1 MNVSFGVGVRGQLL
15 PGDPK
20 PSHVVFLTNKYQHRY
35 ALFETERLISPTAG
49 VFACFVFI
57 KFSHGLLYSLNRG
70 ESGLTGFKELAK
82 HVHLSSMEEEI
93 ERQAAEIQKQADQIV
108 DLKEKNAMSLATQA
122 IPPTE
127 WGCLTP
133 QQKLMLQLL
142 LVLIA
147 SLVAV
152 PLPLLIPINDPRE
165 GPLNNL
171 AFFYGYNVICI
182 AYYLPAQYRRLQM
195 LLELPPG
202 KSADGETV
210 LKSVAHS
217 SAMSFVQQS
226 SYAEKVKRA
235 VSYTLIIFGAG
246 TVYFLCCLPWGTD
259 MVYSYSM
266 LYGAPPTFVTVD
278 WMYLVLLGQR
288 YWNLKTVVLVFVYN
302 FLSLAP
308 VLVLC
313 GVVFTCTY
321 FNTPAAEFFGALAS
335 WVVMEAVGKASD
347 KVLHTLVP
355 WAGYSLEHYY
365 QVGNALVFSSVLTF
379 SEVILFPSTNS
390 WWALAGVVLVD
401 TLGSLLQLRVL
412 YKCTV
417 KDMQEG
423 KGVSE
428 TTKRALWT
436 QCEIDVARFWPVVVA
451 LPPLVWLMD
460 ERNPNRQ
467 YYYLFECTTSD
478 HMNITVVCILV
489 KLGWTCVLTG
499 LDVYMCTQWGIGP
512 HRAQQMLKMYNKHW
526 AMMAATFAFA
536 GAIFTSCWLV
546 KHDGLRLLEILSEC

>member
-1 MNVSFGVGVRGQLL
+1 MVEAS
-15 PGDPK
+15 
-20 PSHVVFLTNKYQHRY
+20 
-35 ALFETERLISPTAG
+35 RLDAHLGPE
-49 VFACFVFI
+49 
-57 KFSHGLLYSLNRG
+57 G
-70 ESGLTGFKELAK
+70 ESGFDEFKELAK
-82 HVHLSSMEEEI
+82 HVSSMGEKMERQEAEI
-93 ERQAAEIQKQADQIV
+93 ERQAAELQKQADQIV
-108 DLKEKNAMSLATQA
+108 DLKERCENAMSLATQA

-142 LVLIA
+142 LVLFF

-152 PLPLLIPINDPRE
+152 PVPLLIPINDPRE
-165 GPLNNL
+165 GPLNNM
-171 AFFYGYNVICI
+171 AFFYGYNVFVIV
-182 AYYLPAQYRRLQM
+182 YYLPGQYRRLQL
-195 LLELPPG
+195 LLELPPV
-202 KSADGETV
+202 KTM
-210 LKSVAHS
+210 LKRSMTES
-217 SAMSFVQQS
+217 SAMSYLQKA
-226 SYAEKVKRA
+226 SYAEKVKRVVFYA
-235 VSYTLIIFGAG
+235 LVIFGWCTG
-246 TVYFLCCLPWGTD
+246 YFLCALPWGTD
-259 MVYSYSM
+259 LIYSYNM
-266 LYGAPPTFVTVD
+266 LYAAPPTFAMVD
-278 WMYLVLLGQR
+278 WMFLILLGHR
-288 YWNLKTVVLVFVYN
+288 YWNFKTLVLVFVYN
-302 FLSLAP
+302 FLTLAP

-313 GVVFTCTY
+313 GVVFSCAY
-321 FNTPAAEFFGALAS
+321 FNAPVAEFFGALVS
-335 WVVMEAVGKASD
+335 WVVMEAVGLASD
-347 KVLHTLVP
+347 KVLNILVP

-412 YKCTV
+412 YKCTIA
-417 KDMQEG
+417 DIQAG
-423 KGVSE
+423 QGVSAE
-428 TTKRALWT
+428 TKRALWT

-451 LPPLVWLMD
+451 LPPLLWLMD

-499 LDVYMCTQWGIGP
+499 LDVYVCTQWGIGP
-512 HRAQQMLKMYNKHW
+512 HRAQQMLKMYDKHW
-526 AMMAATFAFA
+526 VMMAATFALT

>member
-1 MNVSFGVGVRGQLL
+1 M
-15 PGDPK
+15 
-20 PSHVVFLTNKYQHRY
+20 
-35 ALFETERLISPTAG
+35 
-49 VFACFVFI
+49 
-57 KFSHGLLYSLNRG
+57 
-70 ESGLTGFKELAK
+70 
-82 HVHLSSMEEEI
+82 
-93 ERQAAEIQKQADQIV
+93 
-108 DLKEKNAMSLATQA
+108 
-122 IPPTE
+122 
-127 WGCLTP
+127 
-133 QQKLMLQLL
+133 
-142 LVLIA
+142 
-147 SLVAV
+147 
-152 PLPLLIPINDPRE
+152 
-165 GPLNNL
+165 
-171 AFFYGYNVICI
+171 
-182 AYYLPAQYRRLQM
+182 
-195 LLELPPG
+195 
-202 KSADGETV
+202 
-210 LKSVAHS
+210 
-217 SAMSFVQQS
+217 
-226 SYAEKVKRA
+226 
-235 VSYTLIIFGAG
+235 
-246 TVYFLCCLPWGTD
+246 
-259 MVYSYSM
+259 
-266 LYGAPPTFVTVD
+266 
-278 WMYLVLLGQR
+278 
-288 YWNLKTVVLVFVYN
+288 
-302 FLSLAP
+302 
-308 VLVLC
+308 
-313 GVVFTCTY
+313 
-321 FNTPAAEFFGALAS
+321 
-335 WVVMEAVGKASD
+335 
-347 KVLHTLVP
+347 
-355 WAGYSLEHYY
+355 
-365 QVGNALVFSSVLTF
+365 
-379 SEVILFPSTNS
+379 ILFPSTNS